1 LRPIDRALTLLF
13 SQRLRYWLVRF
24 WIVALMSASVGVGAS
39 TNVSVLR
46 RLPITVRTAHGA
58 SAGTPLGINVDDLA
72 QSASAVFTDAMK
84 QASPWSSDRA
94 LALDAA
100 GNVTQLARGQVAQ
113 SVIYPF
119 ANYPSGDYTLLYD
132 GRGSIDVDPRS
143 GSVTEAGN
151 GRAVVRVTAQPGIGI
166 RLRLSATDPRDYVR
180 NIRLI
185 LPGYAAVYQSV
196 PFTSAFLTRV
206 AAFNVIRFVH
216 WSHGD
221 TSAIPLTWPMRP
233 SVDGFSQAGAS
244 GVAWDYQIALAN
256 ATGDDPWFVIPAG
269 ATNLYVTQL
278 AALVHARLDARL
290 HPIFEYAEGSWRPG
304 TAPNQYAAMAGRK
317 FRLATDPQAAALAW
331 YATRSAQV
339 FALVQQAFG
348 ADAGR
353 VVRVLGGEVA
363 LSRSPAETID
373 RTLLATAAA
382 LQGADAFAVDASDA
396 SPATIAYTRSLLSGT
411 RLQLIASGGAVTFT
425 SAQNVAASTRTQLAV
440 WRSAG
445 GGLFAASSVTGS
457 LSSTGWL
464 TRLSVALETQLDAL
478 RTDALSAFAQQ
489 YPTTH
494 VAPQPL
500 AVQSVLVPMALPS
513 ASPPGT
519 RRSTA
524 RASIAA
530 TATDALAINAG
541 GPATGSFAADEDYS
555 TRNTWTYTTST
566 SVSTNGVTNA
576 APAAVYQS
584 QRTGSFTYTLPG
596 LTASKTYSVVLHFAE
611 LYFKAAGAR
620 VFNVSINGTPA
631 LTKFDVYKTAGNAFK
646 AVVATFSAT
655 ASAAG
660 QIAIVFTAVTDN
672 PIVNGI
678 EVQTLGSGPSPTPT
692 PTTGPTPTP
701 TPTPTTTPTTA
712 PTAAPTGSDVL
723 AIDAGGAAV
732 GTFAAD
738 TDFSANGSWTY
749 TTSTAVSTSGVTNAA
764 PAAVYQTQRTGSFTY
779 TLPNLTAGKTYG
791 VLLHFAELYFKA
803 TGARVFTVSI
813 NGAPVL
819 TNFDVYKTA
828 GGAFKAMVKT
838 FSATADG
845 LGKIAIVFTPVTNN
859 PIVNGIEVQTLGS
872 GPTPTPTPTTGP
884 LTPDQRADA
893 IVNQLTVAEALSLVE
908 GQYGFPTT
916 TVPQPAG
923 ALGSAGYVPGVPRL
937 GVPALQES
945 DAGLG
950 VTDHLNK
957 LTGLPIRGT
966 AGYSTALPSGMA
978 TAATWNPQLAY
989 NGGAMLGT
997 EAHDEGFNVELGG
1010 GINLA
1015 REPRN
1020 GRNFEYA
1027 GEDPLLAGIIVGNE
1041 ILGTQA
1047 AHVISTIKHD
1057 ALNDQQTGQD
1067 VLSSDIA
1074 SSAARNSDLLAFQ
1087 IAIQTGSPGAV
1098 MCAYNK
1104 INSVYACSNSYLLG
1118 TVLKGDWAYPGWVMS
1133 DWGAAHAATDALAGL
1148 DQESAGNTFGQH
1160 FGSSLAAAVAS
1171 GQVPLTQLHDMDHRI
1186 LRSMFA
1192 VGVVDNPPVIQP
1204 IPAAAD
1210 ASVAQADE
1218 EQAAVLLKNRAA
1230 NGAAVLPLSKSTG
1243 SIAVIGANAED
1254 GVIEGSGSS
1263 QVTPVG
1269 GPAVTQDN
1277 LFHSATWDPSPP
1289 LTFIKAEAPNARVT
1303 FASGLT
1309 VSTAV
1314 QAAQSSD
1321 VAIVFA
1327 YQFMIEGVD
1336 ATDLSLPSGQDALI
1350 EAVAAANPNTIVVLE
1365 TGGPVKMPWAGSVS
1379 GIFEA
1384 WFPGQRGGQAIARLL
1399 FGDVDPSGRL
1409 PITFPQ
1415 SESQLPRPVID
1426 GTANPTVPF
1435 DVNYNIEGADVGYK
1449 WFNLKNLTPLFPFGF
1464 GLSYT
1469 TFSQANLAI
1478 RTSGGVPVIS
1488 FDDTNTG
1495 SREGMDVA
1503 QCYMQLPDGQGNSV
1517 NRLVGWQKVDLLA
1530 GQAQHVTITAD
1541 PRATATF
1548 DASTSS
1554 LRIVAGTY
1562 PVFLSSSAAAA
1573 GVELAGSVTLGGLV
1587 VGP

>member
-1 LRPIDRALTLLF
+1 M
-13 SQRLRYWLVRF
+13 

-39 TNVSVLR
+39 TNGSA
-46 RLPITVRTAHGA
+46 LPQGLITVRTTYGA

-100 GNVTQLARGQVAQ
+100 GNVTQLAPGQVAQ
-113 SVIYPF
+113 SVVYPF
-119 ANYPSGDYTLLYD
+119 ATYPSGDYTLLYD
-132 GRGSIDVDPRS
+132 GRGTIDVDPHS
-143 GSVTEAGN
+143 GSVTEAAA
-151 GRAVVRVTAQPGIGI
+151 GRAVVRVAAQPGFGI
-166 RLRLSATDPRDYVR
+166 HLRLSATDARDYVR
-180 NIRLI
+180 NVRLI

-196 PFTSAFLTRV
+196 PFTSAFLARV
-206 AAFNVIRFVH
+206 AAFNVVRFVH
-216 WSHGD
+216 WSHAD
-221 TSAIPLTWPMRP
+221 TSMVPLTWPMRP
-233 SVDGFSQAGAS
+233 SVNAFTQAGAS

-278 AALVHARLDARL
+278 AALVHARLDTRL
-290 HPIFEYAEGSWRPG
+290 HPMFEYAQGSWQPG
-304 TAPNQYAAMAGRK
+304 TAPNRYAVTAGRA
-317 FRLATDPQAAALAW
+317 FGLATDPQAAAVAW

-353 VVRVLGGEVA
+353 VVRVVGGAVT

-373 RTLLATAAA
+373 RTILARTAA
-382 LQGADAFAVDASDA
+382 LHGADAFAVDASDA
-396 SPATIAYTRSLLSGT
+396 SPAAIAYTRSLLSGT

-425 SAQNVAASTRTQLAV
+425 SAQGVVAATRAELGA

-445 GGLFAASSVTGS
+445 GGLFVASSVTGS
-457 LSSTGWL
+457 LSATGWL
-464 TRLSVALETQLDAL
+464 SRLSTAFETQLEAL
-478 RTDALSAFAQQ
+478 RTGALSAFAQQ
-489 YPTTH
+489 YPAAH
-494 VAPQPL
+494 VAPQPP
-500 AVQSVLVPMALPS
+500 AVQSVLVPMALS
-513 ASPPGT
+513 KASVAGT

-530 TATDALAINAG
+530 AATDVLAINAG
-541 GPATGSFAADEDYS
+541 GPATGNFAADEDYS
-555 TRNTWTYTTST
+555 TKNTWTYTTTT
-566 SVSTNGVTNA
+566 SVSTSGVTNA

-584 QRTGSFTYTLPG
+584 QRTGSITYTLPG

-611 LYFKAAGAR
+611 IYFKAAGAR
-620 VFNVSINGTPA
+620 VFNVSMNGTPV
-631 LTKFDVYKTAGNAFK
+631 LTNFDVYKTAGSAFK
-646 AVVATFSAT
+646 AVVETFSAT
-655 ASAAG
+655 ANASG
-660 QIAIVFTAVTDN
+660 QIALVFTAVTDN

-678 EVQTLGSGPSPTPT
+678 EVQTSGSGPSPTPT

-701 TPTPTTTPTTA
+701 TIKPTTAPTATPTTTPTA
-712 PTAAPTGSDVL
+712 VPTGSDVL
-723 AIDAGGAAV
+723 AIDAGGPAV

-738 TDFSANGSWTY
+738 TDYSANGSWTY

-779 TLPNLTAGKTYG
+779 TLPNLTAGKTYN

-803 TGARVFTVSI
+803 TAARVFNVSI
-813 NGAPVL
+813 NGTPVL
-819 TNFDVYKTA
+819 TNFDVYQTA
-828 GGAFKAMVKT
+828 GSEFKAVVET
-838 FSATADG
+838 FSATANG
-845 LGKIAIVFTPVTNN
+845 SGQIAIVFAPVTNN
-859 PIVNGIEVQTLGS
+859 PIVNGIEVRTSGS
-872 GPTPTPTPTTGP
+872 GPTPTPSPTGSPT
-884 LTPDQRADA
+884 TPDQRAAA
-893 IVNQLTVAEALSLVE
+893 IVNQLTVTEALSLVE
-908 GQYGFPTT
+908 GDYGFPTT
-916 TVPQPAG
+916 TVPKPAG

-937 GVPALQES
+937 AVPALQES

-950 VTDHLNK
+950 VTDHTNTI
-957 LTGLPIRGT
+957 TGLPIRGT
-966 AGYSTALPSGMA
+966 GGYSTALPSGLA

-997 EAHDEGFNVELGG
+997 EAHDEGFNVELAGG
-1010 GINLA
+1010 VNLA

-1041 ILGTQA
+1041 ILGTQS

-1057 ALNDQQTGQD
+1057 AFNDQETGRT
-1067 VLSSDIA
+1067 VLSSDITA
-1074 SSAARNSDLLAFQ
+1074 SAARNSDLLAFQ
-1087 IAIQTGSPGAV
+1087 IAVQTGSPGAV
-1098 MCAYNK
+1098 MCAYNEV
-1104 INSVYACSNSYLLG
+1104 NSVYSCSNSYLLD

-1160 FGSSLAAAVAS
+1160 FGSSLAAAVTS
-1171 GQVPLTQLHDMDHRI
+1171 GQVPLTRLHDMDQRI

-1192 VGVVDNPPVIQP
+1192 VGVVDSPPVIQP

-1218 EQAAVLLKNRAA
+1218 EQAAVLLKNSAV
-1230 NGAAVLPLSKSTG
+1230 NGSAVLPLSKSIG

-1254 GVIEGSGSS
+1254 GVIEGAGSS

-1277 LFHSATWDPSPP
+1277 LFRNATWDPSPP
-1289 LTFIKAEAPNARVT
+1289 LTYIEAEAPSAHVT

-1314 QAAQSSD
+1314 AAAQSAN

-1327 YQFMIEGVD
+1327 YQFMTEGTD

-1379 GIFEA
+1379 GIFET
-1384 WFPGQRGGQAIARLL
+1384 WFPGQHGGQAIARLL

-1409 PITFPQ
+1409 PVTFPQ
-1415 SESQLPRPVID
+1415 AETQLPRPVLD

-1449 WFNLKNLTPLFPFGF
+1449 WFNLKNLAPLFPFGF
-1464 GLSYT
+1464 GLTYT
-1469 TFSQANLAI
+1469 TFRQANLAI
-1478 RTSGGVPVIS
+1478 GTSAGVPVIS

-1495 SREGMDVA
+1495 AREGMDVA
-1503 QCYMQLPDGQGNSV
+1503 QCYVQLPDGQGNSV
-1517 NRLVGWQKVDLLA
+1517 NRLVGWQKVDLLP
-1530 GQAQHVTITAD
+1530 GQTQHVTITAD

-1548 DASTSS
+1548 DATTST